1 MNEQTQLNH
10 RSSPCELNNSN
21 IIQSPKTSC
30 GSPEPVQSLN
40 QVSQLNSPF
49 VKINV
54 RSNQKQKESDNFL
67 ASHSGVS
74 PSNSL
79 SSMDDIPRNFYDD
92 VNNTKTRKLDK
103 GPFTTQDDPK
113 ESVSNGLFLT
123 MEELDQE
130 LQTLSNQWQQVFNDL
145 QKFEKYYSNR
155 LDNLIIKAENLE
167 HSWTTKKEILA
178 QKLKSLSQNFE
189 I

>member
-1 MNEQTQLNH
+1 MNEQTQINH

-40 QVSQLNSPF
+40 QVSQPNSPF
-49 VKINV
+49 VKTNV

-67 ASHSGVS
+67 VSQSGVS

-79 SSMDDIPRNFYDD
+79 SSMDDIPRNFY
-92 VNNTKTRKLDK
+92 
-103 GPFTTQDDPK
+103 
-113 ESVSNGLFLT
+113 
-123 MEELDQE
+123 ELDQE
-130 LQTLSNQWQQVFNDL
+130 LQALSNQWQQVFNDL